1 MPLLLGRAERLDNEL
16 TSDLIRI
23 GGPKYAAL
31 AILAY
36 RQTLAAHKLVAD
48 FDGKPLYFSKENFSK
63 IKKFRTYSI
72 ITEVLATE
80 IKKNNTITIYT
91 YHHDSFSHNSI
102 PPHTKDIYCL
112 IFSALSPVRYCAKF

>member
-1 MPLLLGRAERLDNEL
+1 MKYDAIKEGGSMRILGHLMRVPASSYFFALLHLRKVSITNLFILLLLI
-16 TSDLIRI
+16 TS
-23 GGPKYAAL
+23 PKH
-31 AILAY
+31 IK
-36 RQTLAAHKLVAD
+36 H
-48 FDGKPLYFSKENFSK
+48 YFSKENFSK

-102 PPHTKDIYCL
+102 PPHTQDIYCL
-112 IFSALSPVRYCAKF
+112 IFSA